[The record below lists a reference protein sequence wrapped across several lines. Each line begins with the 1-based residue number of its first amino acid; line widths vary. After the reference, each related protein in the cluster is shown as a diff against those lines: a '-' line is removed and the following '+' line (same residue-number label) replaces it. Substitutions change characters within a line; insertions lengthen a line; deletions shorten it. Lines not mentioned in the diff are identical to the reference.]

1 MITFLLY
8 LFETGLCLS
17 ILFLVY
23 ALFFSKETY
32 FNFNR
37 IYLISII
44 ACSLVLPFIHISIHV
59 SSNKLEEP
67 ISEIGKFRAYYS
79 ELIASTEPDFANNP
93 YRKYQSA
100 QFEGSELFE
109 NNTDLITS
117 NKLEASGLENPEQSF
132 LRSVSTAKIILLI
145 YFAGVAFF
153 LIRLLILTWSL
164 FRIIKRNP
172 KLKDKGHRLILLNN
186 EIPPF
191 SFFRYIFVNKEAT
204 TLKEFEQIL
213 AHEKVHVSQ
222 RHSIDLYLAHV
233 LTVFQWF
240 NPMVWQLQKAIK
252 TTHEYIADSKVVKQG
267 FELFD
272 YQSLLLSQLIS
283 IRSVELVNNFN
294 LLFIKK
300 RIAMMTKNKSGFPAK
315 LKALLIIPT
324 ALIIFFLFSNLTIK
338 SPVFNYTNFGI
349 TKSVNFDGI
358 WKNTQQ
364 GTFGSLLS
372 FEGKQLSVLEKLDHV
387 NVIDLDIEITKNQ
400 FIIMKHG
407 KKQETLPYEFVG
419 DKLKIWWTKTEA
431 SVYLKTEYANSFEV
445 LIPDA
450 YTDIQV
456 PRMSESKILD
466 QAKYIFNI
474 WVYDDKYFVDR
485 KRCSLATLS
494 ETIQKRVNQFNV
506 LDKPYITTR
515 LYVDKNTHMK
525 AVYDLFQVLRQM
537 KLYKVAY
544 AVLPE
549 SNTSRLHYHLTAI
562 PQKLPPTEADG
573 AKMMDE
579 KEVGDRLIKFSAS
592 DNLQKTRSRYREFM
606 IQHPDYIAQ
615 FQWNNKTEYQDYLA
629 FVNMTYSVAYG
640 LRDTYAL
647 KKYDLKYS
655 ELPTKLQKELR
666 KKYPLRI
673 THNNVDEDFN

>member
-79 ELIASTEPDFANNP
+79 ELIASTEPDFASNP

-109 NNTDLITS
+109 DNTDSITS
-117 NKLEASGLENPEQSF
+117 NTLEASGLTDPEQSF

-153 LIRLLILTWSL
+153 LIRLLVLTWSL

-349 TKSVNFDGI
+349 TKSANFDGI

-419 DKLKIWWTKTEA
+419 DKLKIWWNKTEA

-445 LIPDA
+445 LVPDA